1 MNVNPGELN
10 KKITI
15 FEYIETQDE
24 DGYPVK
30 KKNVVHSANASFKRM
45 SGTETVKANADFTTE
60 KVRFLIRYTIKSIDR
75 RMIVEYNK
83 KEYEIEYIN
92 DYEDSHEY
100 IEIWAVRNE
109 VE

>member
-15 FEYIETQDE
+15 FEYTETQDE

-30 KKNVVHSANASFKRM
+30 EKNLVHSANASFKRM
-45 SGTETVKANADFTTE
+45 SGAETVKANADFTTE
-60 KVRFLIRYTIKSIDR
+60 KVRFLIRYTSKELDR
-75 RMIVEYNK
+75 RMLVEYNK

-92 DYEDSHEY
+92 DYEDAHEY
-100 IEIWAVRNE
+100 IEIWATRIE

>member
-15 FEYIETQDE
+15 FEYTETQDE

-30 KKNVVHSANASFKRM
+30 KKNLVHIANASFKRM

-60 KVRFLIRYTIKSIDR
+60 KVRFLIRHTRKELDR
-75 RMIVEYNK
+75 RMFVEYNK

-92 DYEDSHEY
+92 DYEDAHEY
-100 IEIWAVRNE
+100 IEIWATRIE

>member
-15 FEYIETQDE
+15 FEYTETQDE

-30 KKNVVHSANASFKRM
+30 KKNLVHNANASFKRM
-45 SGTETVKANADFTTE
+45 SGAETVKANADFTTE
-60 KVRFLIRYTIKSIDR
+60 KVRFLIRYTSKELDR
-75 RMIVEYNK
+75 RMFVEYNK

-92 DYEDSHEY
+92 DYEDAHEY
-100 IEIWAVRNE
+100 IEIWATRNE

>member
-15 FEYIETQDE
+15 FEYTETQDE
-24 DGYPVK
+24 DGYPVR
-30 KKNVVHSANASFKRM
+30 KKNLVHNANASFKRM

-60 KVRFLIRYTIKSIDR
+60 KVRFLIRYTRKELDR
-75 RMIVEYNK
+75 RMFVEYNK

-92 DYEDSHEY
+92 DYEDAHEY
-100 IEIWAVRNE
+100 IEIWATRIE